1 MTADSADDLG
11 TFEPATLRCDDLLR
25 AAASRIGS
33 DSPQLDAEL
42 LLVQVTGWSRT
53 RFRAFPEQHVS
64 LVQAAAFEQLVD
76 KRAAGEPVAYVL
88 GWQEFWSL
96 PLQVSAATLI
106 PRPDTECVV
115 EQALT
120 LDLPAQARVLD
131 LGTGTGAIALALA
144 SERPD
149 WDITASDFVD
159 AAVALA
165 QSNAAALNLPIQV
178 VKSHWFDQLTA
189 VCFDQRLDE
198 SGDPRRDLRG
208 DLNRDQGFDL
218 IVSNPPYIANTD
230 HHLSEG
236 DVRFEPASA
245 LVSGADGLDD
255 IRHIVA
261 AAPSW
266 LNAGGWLLLEHG
278 YDQAQAVQGLLHQQG
293 FDQVHSRQDY
303 GRNDRMTLGQAK

>member
-1 MTADSADDLG
+1 MTADSASAPGAFYPGAVDPATVD
-11 TFEPATLRCDDLLR
+11 PATLRCDDLLR
-25 AAASRIGS
+25 AAASHIGN

-42 LLVQVTGWSRT
+42 LLAQVTGWSRT
-53 RFRAFPEQHVS
+53 RFRAFPEQQVS
-64 LVQAAAFEQLVD
+64 PVQAAEFQHLVS
-76 KRAAGEPVAYVL
+76 KRATGEPVAYVL
-88 GWQEFWSL
+88 GQQEFWSL

-149 WDITASDFVD
+149 WDITASDFTD
-159 AAVALA
+159 EAVALA
-165 QSNAAALNLPIQV
+165 QSNAAVLNLSIQV
-178 VKSHWFDQLTA
+178 VKSHWFDQLA
-189 VCFDQRLDE
+189 AACFDQYF
-198 SGDPRRDLRG
+198 S
-208 DLNRDQGFDL
+208 QGFDL
-218 IVSNPPYIANTD
+218 IVSNPPYIASTD

-236 DVRFEPASA
+236 DLRFEPASA

-278 YDQAQAVQGLLHQQG
+278 YDQAQAVQALFQQQG

-303 GRNDRMTLGQAK
+303 GRNDRMTLGQAR

>member
-1 MTADSADDLG
+1 MTADSASGPD
-11 TFEPATLRCDDLLR
+11 TVRCDDLLR
-25 AAASRIGS
+25 AAARRIGS

-42 LLVQVTGWSRT
+42 LLAQVTGWSRT
-53 RFRAFPEQHVS
+53 RFRAFPEQPVS
-64 LVQAAAFEQLVD
+64 PAQAVAFAQLVD
-76 KRAAGEPVAYVL
+76 RRVVGEPVAYVL
-88 GWQEFWSL
+88 GQQEFWSL
-96 PLQVSAATLI
+96 PLQVSGATLI
-106 PRPDTECVV
+106 PRPDTECLV

-120 LDLPAQARVLD
+120 LGLPAQARVLD

-149 WDITASDFVD
+149 WNVIASDFVD
-159 AAVALA
+159 QAVALA
-165 QSNAAALNLPIQV
+165 QSNAAALNLPVQV
-178 VKSHWFDQLTA
+178 VKSHWFDQLAA
-189 VCFDQRLDE
+189 VCFDQD
-198 SGDPRRDLRG
+198 
-208 DLNRDQGFDL
+208 FDL
-218 IVSNPPYIANTD
+218 IVSNPPYIASTD

-261 AAPSW
+261 AAPRW

-278 YDQAQAVQGLLHQQG
+278 YDQAQAVQALLQQQG

-303 GRNDRMTLGQAK
+303 GRHDRMTLGLWPTKTTDVRQNNKRSPSC

>member
-1 MTADSADDLG
+1 MTADFTDDPGALYPGAFG
-11 TFEPATLRCDDLLR
+11 TATFDPAALCCDDLLR

-33 DSPQLDAEL
+33 DSSRLDAEL
-42 LLVQVTGWSRT
+42 LLAQVTGWSRT

-64 LVQAAAFEQLVD
+64 LVQAAAFELLVD

-88 GWQEFWSL
+88 GQQEFWSL

-120 LDLPAQARVLD
+120 LGLPARARVLD

-149 WDITASDFVD
+149 WDITASDSVD

-178 VKSHWFDQLTA
+178 VKSHWFDQLA
-189 VCFDQRLDE
+189 PAC
-198 SGDPRRDLRG
+198 
-208 DLNRDQGFDL
+208 FDL
-218 IVSNPPYIANTD
+218 IVSNPPYIASTD
-230 HHLSEG
+230 RHLSEG
-236 DVRFEPASA
+236 DARFEPASA

-255 IRHIVA
+255 IRRIVA

-266 LNAGGWLLLEHG
+266 LNPGGWLLLEHG

-303 GRNDRMTLGQAK
+303 GRNDRMTFGLAPHSRGQT